1 MQKFKIINKIEQR
14 VNEYQ
19 HLRGS
24 TKSWIAD
31 QVGIS
36 KSRMY
41 QIFKA
46 EDMMF
51 NVYVR
56 FAIVLECK
64 LTDLFEIHVYRD
76 GEDNSDVYI
85 IEWII

>member
-1 MQKFKIINKIEQR
+1 MFKFEIVNKIEQR

-24 TKSWIAD
+24 TKTWIAD

-41 QIFKA
+41 QIFKGD
-46 EDMMF
+46 DMMM
-51 NVYVR
+51 NVYAR
-56 FAIVLECK
+56 FAIVLECQI
-64 LTDLFEIHVYRD
+64 TDLFEIHVY
-76 GEDNSDVYI
+76 DNKDNNDIYYTI
-85 IEWII
+85 K